1 MGFTAMLST
10 YTETENDAGWS
21 AMITANQILN
31 TINHQIHHLYFKVV
45 FVPVPLLSHQHVE
58 EYTVGSAKELV
69 RNQDYLHQYSASQ
82 QDFAS
87 ASCRGTCVDG
97 GLKEL
102 FFQCCSLGFFY
113 ILDNYNTV

>member
-45 FVPVPLLSHQHVE
+45 FVPVPLLSHQHVQ

-69 RNQDYLHQYSASQ
+69 RN